1 MPDKRKIYT
10 RTGDHGET
18 SLCNGSRTSKD
29 SLRVE
34 TYGSIDELNSFLGLC
49 IVKLQHKDIK
59 EHLIGIQHD
68 LLSVGANLAYPADLT
83 QSLIEGSTVA
93 GKIPR
98 ITEEKIVQLEKW
110 MDLYDEELPVLKNFI
125 MSGGGTETSALLHV
139 ARTVCRRA
147 ERQIT
152 SLKKTEEVHKNV
164 LKYMNRLSDYLF
176 ITARLTSQRDGQGDL
191 KWTPK
196 LNTFFRKKKR

>member
-1 MPDKRKIYT
+1 
-10 RTGDHGET
+10 
-18 SLCNGSRTSKD
+18 
-29 SLRVE
+29 
-34 TYGSIDELNSFLGLC
+34 
-49 IVKLQHKDIK
+49 
-59 EHLIGIQHD
+59 
-68 LLSVGANLAYPADLT
+68 
-83 QSLIEGSTVA
+83 
-93 GKIPR
+93 
-98 ITEEKIVQLEKW
+98 
-110 MDLYDEELPVLKNFI
+110 